1 MDKGACRVST
11 FLLRPTARFVPRDP
25 EHRKAAP
32 HSRFCPTPRGLGFL
46 SGLVMQR
53 KARVCSDGR
62 EAPSQGI
69 GCVVKPEDSTE
80 ASATP
85 RDVERHLVVEWIPK
99 ENLLLGARVFDLQG
113 TLSGYKSDWKVVSH
127 AFDIQEDG
135 SALLTCILEK
145 ARG

>member
-1 MDKGACRVST
+1 
-11 FLLRPTARFVPRDP
+11 
-25 EHRKAAP
+25 
-32 HSRFCPTPRGLGFL
+32 
-46 SGLVMQR
+46 
-53 KARVCSDGR
+53 
-62 EAPSQGI
+62 
-69 GCVVKPEDSTE
+69 VKPEDSTE

-135 SALLTCILEK
+135 SALFTCILEK